1 MGFKEFATKKLDIKS
16 VYHLLIS
23 GISPRP
29 IALVGSMDKNGAS
42 NLAPFSFFNAFGAN
56 PPIVGFSPAL
66 SGRTGLP
73 KDTLLNIKEMKEFT
87 ISIVNSSIVEQI
99 SLSSCEFDKNID
111 EFIKSGLT
119 KIESKKIKPYG
130 VLESHFI
137 MECKL
142 YDIIELGNKPASG
155 NLILGEVVH
164 FHVAESILND
174 NNQIDPHKL
183 DPIAR
188 NGGSWY
194 TEAKKGL
201 FELKKPKNIGIGFD
215 QLPNYILSTELTG
228 NELAKLASVEHIP
241 DFIQS
246 DYNFSSNE
254 EVVDLIK
261 ENLKESNIDKAWQ
274 LVLYL
279 GKFFN
284 DK

>member
-1 MGFKEFATKKLDIKS
+1 MGFKKFATKDLDIKS

-29 IALVGSMDKNGAS
+29 IALVGSMDNKGFS

-56 PPIVGFSPAL
+56 PPIIGFSPAL

-73 KDTLLNIKEMKEFT
+73 KDTLLNIKETKEFT
-87 ISIVNSSIVEQI
+87 VSIVNSDIVEQI
-99 SLSSCEFDKNID
+99 SLSSCEFDRNTD

-142 YDIIELGNKPASG
+142 YDIIELGSKPASG
-155 NLILGEVVH
+155 NLILGEVIH

-174 NNQIDPHKL
+174 NNQIDPYKL

-188 NGGSWY
+188 NGGNWY

-215 QLPNYILSTELTG
+215 QLPVSILNSELTG
-228 NELAKLASVEHIP
+228 NELAKLASIEKIP
-241 DFIQS
+241 KYYLEKNLEKLSKEQLIMEIKDKI
-246 DYNFSSNE
+246 DSNE
-254 EVVDLIK
+254 IIIAW
-261 ENLKESNIDKAWQ
+261 NI
-274 LVLYL
+274 VLHLQKTYE
-279 GKFFN
+279 
-284 DK
+284 